1 MYQYVRPDKVLAA
14 QERLKANNP
23 LYKEVQN
30 NGDWLCVAADD
41 ADLWEALS
49 AQHCPL
55 QDESRTNS
63 GQQDTDLQNC
73 KWFLYLS
80 VCVCMCVYVLSQCA
94 Y

>member
-1 MYQYVRPDKVLAA
+1 MYQYVRPAKVLAA
-14 QERLKANNP
+14 LEWLKANNP
-23 LYKEVQN
+23 LYKDVQI
-30 NGDWLCVAADD
+30 NGDWLDVAADD

-73 KWFLYLS
+73 KWCLYLS
-80 VCVCMCVYVLSQCA
+80 ACVCMCVCAQCA